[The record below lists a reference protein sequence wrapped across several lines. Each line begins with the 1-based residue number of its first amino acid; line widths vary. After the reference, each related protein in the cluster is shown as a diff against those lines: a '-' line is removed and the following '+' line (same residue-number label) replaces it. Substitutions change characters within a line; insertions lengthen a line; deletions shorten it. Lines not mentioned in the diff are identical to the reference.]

1 MSRIEVEPPKG
12 VRKGESSSLSIRVP
26 ETKATKEIA
35 LRVPRGVNLPGGS
48 VFRLAPKVKSA
59 NIPIT
64 FSHTAPDRVEVR
76 INLKAKSGEHY
87 EVVQR
92 FKIRR

>member
-12 VRKGESSSLSIRVP
+12 VRKGESSTLFIRIP
-26 ETKATKEIA
+26 QTKTIKEIA
-35 LRVPRGVNLPGGS
+35 LRVPRGVNLPDGG

-59 NIPIT
+59 NIPVT
-64 FSHTAPDRVEVR
+64 FSHTAPDRVKVR
-76 INLKAKSGEHY
+76 IDVKAESGEHY
-87 EVVQR
+87 KLVES